1 MLRTDPSANPIVMVL
16 CGVEGRSGSQ
26 AESLGWNIGKLAAS
40 WAVAGPKLSDAYI
53 GMKRRFQ
60 LP

>member
-26 AESLGWNIGKLAAS
+26 AESFGWNIGKLAAS

-53 GMKRRFQ
+53 DM
-60 LP
+60 